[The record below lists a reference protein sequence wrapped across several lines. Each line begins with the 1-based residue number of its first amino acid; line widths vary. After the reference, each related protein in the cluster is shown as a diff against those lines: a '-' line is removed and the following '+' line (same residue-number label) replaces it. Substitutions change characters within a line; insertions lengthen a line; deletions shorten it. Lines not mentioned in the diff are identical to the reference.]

1 MESVRL
7 LKSRFSSAI
16 IAGVMFLSF
25 LFGGE
30 RLGGQIAAFL
40 LGIVASIGLAEFL
53 SQELASIRR
62 VRRYFSRPYF
72 IEGHWRIKT
81 VISDTSAGSQQ
92 KKSVSLTNNGIMLIK
107 YNPKDDDYAVT
118 VTRLGNGGQVFVT
131 TSAYCQMI
139 RVKNTVKY
147 LNYFEIKD
155 GNHMSMCICDGEFSK
170 RHEETDCVDFFS
182 SKVFVE
188 GVKALE
194 QRATP
199 LLEDDIKRFQGDG
212 GDWQIRLLHDWNINP
227 EIHEVTLRDTEADDF
242 PAH

>member
-1 MESVRL
+1 
-7 LKSRFSSAI
+7 
-16 IAGVMFLSF
+16 MFLSF

-53 SQELASIRR
+53 SHELASIRK

-72 IEGHWRIKT
+72 IEGHWRLKT
-81 VISDTSAGSQQ
+81 VISNTDAGDDQWRSI
-92 KKSVSLTNNGIMLIK
+92 SLINNGIMLIK
-107 YNPKDDDYAVT
+107 YNSKDDDYAVT
-118 VTRLGNGGQVFVT
+118 VTRLSNNGQVFVT

-155 GNHMSMCICDGEFSK
+155 GNHTSMCICDGEFSK
-170 RHEETDCVDFFS
+170 RHDETDCVDFFS

-188 GVKALE
+188 GVKAME

-199 LLEDDIKRFQGDG
+199 IGDVDIKRFRGDG
-212 GDWQIRLLHDWNINP
+212 GDWQIKFLHDWNMNP
-227 EIHEVTLRDTEADDF
+227 EAHESTLRDTETLNF
-242 PAH
+242 SRP